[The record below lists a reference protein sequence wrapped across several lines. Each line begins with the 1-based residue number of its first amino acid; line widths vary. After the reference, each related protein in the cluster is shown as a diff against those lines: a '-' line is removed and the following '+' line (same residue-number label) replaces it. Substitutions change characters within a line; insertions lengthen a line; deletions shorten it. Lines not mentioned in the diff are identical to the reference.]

1 MLLGRLGSAWGWW
14 NAEGAVFDVLGL
26 VAAVW
31 AAAYSASARA
41 LRGVTDDIAKIDDR
55 LRTVGDQGER
65 TVEILERI
73 ERPLTER
80 LPLQSASPL
89 PAADQGS
96 EARSTLSRWLPWSR
110 QRRTPV
116 SPTPPSPPTSASG
129 SPDLALALV
138 VAGANRGR
146 TAIRPSGYRRGHDR
160 RCAVG
165 RRRFW
170 WGGSRGVVGVERKR
184 LGVGRLWRRGR
195 RLSVLPFGVTVA
207 IVLSIAFPW
216 VDAR

>member
-73 ERPLTER
+73 ERLLTER

-138 VAGANRGR
+138 VAGAIVAAQLSGPAA
-146 TAIRPSGYRRGHDR
+146 TAEATTGAAPSG
-160 RCAVG
+160 
-165 RRRFW
+165 
-170 WGGSRGVVGVERKR
+170 GGD
-184 LGVGRLWRRGR
+184 
-195 RLSVLPFGVTVA
+195 FGGA
-207 IVLSIAFPW
+207 GAGASSESSAS
-216 VDAR
+216 DSGSGDSGGGDGD